1 MGPDIGVGSLE
12 PLGHGCDTSDGHA
25 TEEAGPC
32 DSSDGS
38 TRQSSRSLAVCA
50 ARLRR
55 SPSGPC
61 FGTVPDTVRSNA
73 LRLSS
78 GAPAWRAAESIR

>member
-1 MGPDIGVGSLE
+1 MGPDIGVSSLK
-12 PLGHGCDTSDGHA
+12 PLGHGCDTDGHA

-32 DSSDGS
+32 DSSDGP
-38 TRQSSRSLAVCA
+38 TRQSSRSLTVCP

-61 FGTVPDTVRSNA
+61 FGTVPDTLPSNA
-73 LRLSS
+73 LRLRSR
-78 GAPAWRAAESIR
+78 AAALRAAEDVR